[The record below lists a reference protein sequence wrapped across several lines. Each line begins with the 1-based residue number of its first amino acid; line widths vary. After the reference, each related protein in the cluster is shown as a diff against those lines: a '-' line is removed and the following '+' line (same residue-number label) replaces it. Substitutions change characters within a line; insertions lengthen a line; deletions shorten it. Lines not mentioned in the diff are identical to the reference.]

1 MGSLGFLLGKGRMGR
16 ETQGC
21 PKQRAQDPAF
31 KKGGRGH
38 EQAWAGGEQDEP
50 SGVSGLE
57 TLLSLTQPHLGPHW
71 LDTWTVWTHHGK
83 GTTTGE
89 SQQNTHSLF

>member
-1 MGSLGFLLGKGRMGR
+1 MGR

-21 PKQRAQDPAF
+21 PTKAERAQHLAF
-31 KKGGRGH
+31 KKGGRGL
-38 EQAWAGGEQDEP
+38 EQVWAGGEQDAP
-50 SGVSGLE
+50 SGV
-57 TLLSLTQPHLGPHW
+57 LTQPQLGPHW
-71 LDTWTVWTHHGK
+71 LDMWAVGTHHRK